1 MPSGRAEVVA
11 LLCLV
16 KEECLKVNINMQIG
30 IVGLPNS
37 TKTTIFNALTHSQEI
52 TAVTS
57 SGKIEVHTAIVDVP
71 DNRVDELSKLFKPE
85 NTTYARVQYND
96 VAGLKIGSGRDGSL
110 SGELL
115 NIISQS
121 DALLHV
127 VRAFEDDRIPHPEG
141 NVDAVR
147 DLSALDFEFLISDL
161 QIVERRL
168 ERLTHDLDRKGTYP
182 ERSVDQAERD
192 VLIKIKEGLEEETP
206 IRGLEF
212 SPSEEKITRGFQF
225 LTAKPALVALNV
237 GDEGSDNPAD
247 FPIDQ
252 DRSDVVCL
260 HGALEMEI
268 AQLDKDD
275 AELFMAEYGITE
287 PGLNRMI
294 RLNYE
299 LLGLQSFFTVGEDEV
314 RAWTIPQGATAV
326 EAAGAIHSDLAR
338 GFIRAEVVSYQDLID
353 AGSLGEV
360 KKLGKTRL
368 EGKDYIVQD
377 GDILNIRFNV

>member
-1 MPSGRAEVVA
+1 
-11 LLCLV
+11 
-16 KEECLKVNINMQIG
+16 MQIG

-37 TKTTIFNALTHSQEI
+37 TKTTIFNALTKSQEE
-52 TAVTS
+52 TAATS
-57 SGKIEVHTAIVDVP
+57 SGQVEVNTAVVEVP
-71 DNRVDELSKLFKPE
+71 DPRVDILSEMFQPQK
-85 NTTYARVQYND
+85 TTYARVQYND
-96 VAGLKIGSGRDGSL
+96 VAGLKIGAGQEL
-110 SGELL
+110 SGQLL
-115 NIISQS
+115 NAISQS

-127 VRAFEDDRIPHPEG
+127 VRAFEDDRIPHPG
-141 NVDAVR
+141 GKVDAVR
-147 DLSALDFEFLISDL
+147 DLTALDFELLISDL

-168 ERLTHDLDRKGTYP
+168 ERLSHDLDRKGTYP
-182 ERSVDQAERD
+182 ERPADQAELD
-192 VLIKIKEGLEEETP
+192 VLNRIKETLENEEP
-206 IRGLEF
+206 IRSLEF
-212 SPSEEKITRGFQF
+212 TFAEEKILRGFQF
-225 LTAKPALVALNV
+225 LTAKPELIALNV
-237 GDEGSDNPAD
+237 GDDGSENPSDFSIDNAK
-247 FPIDQ
+247 Q
-252 DRSDVVCL
+252 SDIVCL

-268 AQLDKDD
+268 AQLNSDD
-275 AELFMAEYGITE
+275 ADMFMEEYGINE

-326 EAAGAIHSDLAR
+326 EAAGTIHSDLAR

-360 KKLGKTRL
+360 KKQGKARL

>member
-1 MPSGRAEVVA
+1 
-11 LLCLV
+11 
-16 KEECLKVNINMQIG
+16 MQIG

-37 TKTTIFNALTHSQEI
+37 TKTTIFNALTKSQIE

-57 SGKIEVHTAIVDVP
+57 SGQVEVHTAIVEVP
-71 DNRVDELSKLFKPE
+71 DPRVSILSDMFKPE
-85 NTTYARVQYND
+85 KTTYARVQYND
-96 VAGLKIGSGRDGSL
+96 VAGLKIGSGHDGSL
-110 SGELL
+110 SGQLL
-115 NIISQS
+115 NTISQS

-127 VRAFEDDRIPHPEG
+127 VRAFEDDRIPHPDG
-141 NVDAVR
+141 TVDAIR
-147 DLSALDFEFLISDL
+147 DLTALDFEFLISDL

-168 ERLTHDLDRKGTYP
+168 ERLTHDLDRKGIY
-182 ERSVDQAERD
+182 AERTAD
-192 VLIKIKEGLEEETP
+192 QVEHDLLTRIKDALEKEKPVRSLD
-206 IRGLEF
+206 F
-212 SPSEEKITRGFQF
+212 SPSELKITRGFQF
-225 LTAKPALVALNV
+225 LTAKPELIALNV
-237 GDEGSDNPAD
+237 GDEGSENPAD
-247 FPIDQ
+247 FSITTNEDG
-252 DRSDVVCL
+252 DIVCL

-268 AQLDKDD
+268 AQLNEDD
-275 AELFMAEYGITE
+275 ADLFMQEYGITE

-326 EAAGAIHSDLAR
+326 EAAGTIHSDLSR

>member
-1 MPSGRAEVVA
+1 MF
-11 LLCLV
+11 
-16 KEECLKVNINMQIG
+16 Q
-30 IVGLPNS
+30 
-37 TKTTIFNALTHSQEI
+37 
-52 TAVTS
+52 
-57 SGKIEVHTAIVDVP
+57 
-71 DNRVDELSKLFKPE
+71 PE
-85 NTTYARVQYND
+85 KTTYARVQYND
-96 VAGLKIGSGRDGSL
+96 VAGLKIGYGRDGSL

-168 ERLTHDLDRKGTYP
+168 ERLIHDLDRKGIYP
-182 ERSVDQAERD
+182 ERPVDQAEHD
-192 VLIKIKEGLEEETP
+192 VLIRIKEGLEDETP

-212 SPSEEKITRGFQF
+212 SPAEAKILRGFQF

-252 DRSDVVCL
+252 DRADVVCL

-275 AELFMAEYGITE
+275 ADLFMAEYGITE

-299 LLGLQSFFTVGEDEV
+299 LLGLHSFFTVGEDEV

-326 EAAGAIHSDLAR
+326 EAAGAIHSDLSR
-338 GFIRAEVVSYQDLID
+338 GFIRAEVVGYQDLIE

-368 EGKDYIVQD
+368 EGKGYIVQD